1 MIGNS
6 NIHAE
11 RKISVMNDLKQ
22 YKIQP
27 RPKRL
32 SSKNLLDIVMVNAGN
47 TNRRGRLSTVDLL
60 IRVARFFKKV
70 NNVFNFKSS

>member
-11 RKISVMNDLKQ
+11 RKISVMNDLKEN
-22 YKIQP
+22 KILP
-27 RPKRL
+27 RKKRL
-32 SSKNLLDIVMVNAGN
+32 SSKNLLDIVMVKAGN

-60 IRVARFFKKV
+60 IRVARLKK
-70 NNVFNFKSS
+70 K